1 MLSKIIY
8 KRTYSREGE
17 NWVDTIERVCKGLKG
32 LGWYGNDLLELKDFM
47 LKRKGLVSGRALWQL
62 GASSYG
68 DSLQNCWCVKVNNLG
83 AFSFTFNELMLGGGV
98 GFNIQAENVYEL
110 PKIKF
115 NPKIF
120 VTKNNDCSFIVPD
133 NREGWIELLERVF
146 DAFFNTGK
154 DFSYSVE
161 QVRRAGEKIKSFG
174 GIASGPEALIL
185 GIAEISKVLSS
196 RSDKK
201 LKPINCLDTMNIIGT
216 IVVSGNV
223 RRSSEI
229 GIGDAC
235 DTEFINAKQWPYPNF
250 RSMSNNAVACDD
262 LTDFCGWDTF
272 ETDPIGFVNLKN
284 LRRFGRLAD
293 GVDYR
298 SDFRIIG
305 CNPCGEIGLEDREPC
320 TLAEIYLPKLSG
332 IVEFKRLSF
341 LLLKAVKL
349 ITRAEFHDPITQEV
363 VSRNRRVGIGLAGL
377 AQVNVNWNELT
388 NVYRFLEKSDI
399 EISKRLGI
407 NESIKLTTIKPGGTM
422 CLMAGVTP
430 GMSDAVGEYV
440 VRRVRF
446 NSNDVLLDKLRW
458 AGYNIEP
465 QLNLDGS
472 VDVNTNVVSFPL
484 HYKDARTNSSVID
497 LLKFQLNLQTYWAD
511 NCISVT
517 HNYDKKDIKII
528 KEWMEKYYNECVKTT
543 CFSPNV
549 TDFKQMPIEAIS
561 RERFM
566 ELGSQVKTF
575 EVEEGNNVE
584 IECGGNLCP
593 VK

>member
-1 MLSKIIY
+1 MLSEIIY

-17 NWVDTIERVCKGLKG
+17 NWIDTIERVCRGLRD
-32 LGWYGNDLLELKDFM
+32 LGWYGNDLSELKDFM

-62 GASSYG
+62 GASNYG
-68 DSLQNCWCVKVNNLG
+68 DSLQNCWCINVNNFDSFL
-83 AFSFTFNELMLGGGV
+83 FTFNELMLGGGV

-115 NPKIF
+115 NPKVF

-133 NREGWIELLERVF
+133 NREGWIELLKRVF
-146 DAFFNTGK
+146 DSFLNGK

-161 QVRRAGEKIKSFG
+161 QIRRAGEKIKSFG
-174 GIASGPEALIL
+174 GIASGPEALVLGVSEVVKIL
-185 GIAEISKVLSS
+185 GN
-196 RSDKK
+196 RFDKK
-201 LKPINCLDTMNIIGT
+201 LRPIDCLDIMNIIGT

-229 GIGDAC
+229 AIGDAC
-235 DTEFINAKQWPYPNF
+235 DITFINAKQWPYPNH
-250 RSMSNNAVACDD
+250 RSMSNNSVACET
-262 LTDFCGWDTF
+262 LKDFCGWDTF
-272 ETDPIGFVNLKN
+272 ESDPIGFVNLKN

-298 SDFRIIG
+298 YDSRIIG
-305 CNPCGEIGLEDREPC
+305 CNPCGEIGLESREPC

-332 IVEFKRLSF
+332 ITEFKRLSY

-349 ITRAEFHDPITQEV
+349 ITMTEFHDKVTQEV

-377 AQVNVNWNELT
+377 AQVNVNWNDLT
-388 NVYRFLEKSDI
+388 NVYRFLEESDR
-399 EISKRLGI
+399 EISKKLGI

-422 CLMAGVTP
+422 CLMAGVTS
-430 GMSDAVGEYV
+430 GMSDAIGEYV

-446 NSNDVLLDKLRW
+446 SSNDVLLDKLRW

-472 VDVNTNVVSFPL
+472 VDVGTNVVSFPL
-484 HYKDARTNSSVID
+484 HYKNARTNSSVTD
-497 LLKFQLNLQTYWAD
+497 LLDFQLNLQTYWAD
-511 NCISVT
+511 NCISVS
-517 HNYDKKDIKII
+517 HGYDKKDIGII
-528 KEWMEKYYNECVKTT
+528 KKWMEKYYSECVKTT

-549 TDFKQMPIEAIS
+549 TDFKQMPIEAVT
-561 RERFM
+561 RKKFM
-566 ELGSQVKTF
+566 ELSSEVKDF
-575 EVEEGNNVE
+575 EVDYGEIL
-584 IECGGNLCP
+584 IECERESCP